1 VRRNKHRAATL
12 YAQRYRKGLS
22 VDKKEYRIFLL
33 GVVVLGG
40 FFGTVIFHNAP
51 ELWMPA
57 PGWSILGSL
66 VATLLLAPM
75 VIFPYRPQ
83 TGFNPRIFFALLV
96 LCGALV
102 MWIDAAYNVPGPI
115 GDSNSGVASLLINIQ
130 TTSSWAY
137 RLFILIPII
146 FTVFALWV
154 CGMFALSLARAVSHA
169 KKESP
174 GYSLITLSI
183 SSVGV
188 VLLVIM
194 TIAAALFIKSGP
206 VYVLYANELDFP
218 KYKWDEKIFQL
229 KEDIL
234 TRSDDVK
241 SIEMY
246 QGYVDEEHTM
256 AKSIFEKY
264 VLLELTQQKRLR
276 RGKLRASLIHGL
288 KRYESSLISIVDD
301 PDRPAVPSE
310 ETYVFVENNFVLDQ
324 KILSKL
330 GIDTAELP
338 DDAAAKLRMLSD
350 QSLEDVTIDIAN
362 LTIPLA
368 AVGSIE
374 KVRTEYQEADLPT
387 PRWELLSLIEKDT
400 PTGVLVSL
408 NEHYIRSFGLS
419 LSAIETTII
428 DYIGAQTPPI
438 DIRSF
443 EDIVLA
449 SSDNGQKIRL
459 RDVARVDHSELND
472 RYRTINGRFY
482 DIRLQ

>member
-1 VRRNKHRAATL
+1 MN
-12 YAQRYRKGLS
+12 
-22 VDKKEYRIFLL
+22 KKEYRIFLL

-40 FFGTVIFHNAP
+40 FFGTIIFYNAP
-51 ELWMPA
+51 EIWMPA
-57 PGWSILGSL
+57 PGWSILSSL
-66 VATLLLAPM
+66 VASLLLAPII
-75 VIFPYRPQ
+75 IFSYRPK
-83 TGFNPRIFFALLV
+83 TGFKPRIFLALLV

-115 GDSNSGVASLLINIQ
+115 GNSDSGVASLLINIQ

-154 CGMFALSLARAVSHA
+154 CGMFSLSLARGVTKA
-169 KKESP
+169 KKDSP
-174 GYSLITLSI
+174 NYSLITLSI

-194 TIAAALFIKSGP
+194 TIASVMFIKSGP
-206 VYVLYANELDFP
+206 VYVLYANELNFP
-218 KYKWDEKIFQL
+218 KYKWDEKVLQL

-241 SIEMY
+241 SIEVY
-246 QGYVDEEHTM
+246 QGYVDVEHTL

-288 KRYESSLISIVDD
+288 KRYESSLISIYDD

-310 ETYVFVENNFVLDQ
+310 ETYTFVENNFVLDQ
-324 KILSKL
+324 KVLSKL

-338 DDAAAKLRMLSD
+338 DDAAAKLRMSSEK
-350 QSLEDVTIDIAN
+350 SLPEITIDIAN
-362 LTIPLA
+362 LTIPLTA
-368 AVGSIE
+368 IGSIE
-374 KVRTEYQEADLPT
+374 KVQTEYQEADLPT
-387 PRWELLSLIEKDT
+387 PRWELFSLIQKDS

-419 LSAIETTII
+419 LSAIETTIME
-428 DYIGAQTPPI
+428 YIGAQTLPI

-443 EDIVLA
+443 EEIVLA

-459 RDVARVDHSELND
+459 RDIARVDRSELND